1 MDIRKAILT
10 RFGLVYGIIVLFC
23 IYIVI
28 RVFVIQHMP
37 RWDREAQ
44 KLDIKEFA
52 LTARRGDIC
61 AADGSPLA
69 TSVPYYELRMDLGAP
84 GLAKTFYHDVD
95 SLAICLSRFFRDK
108 SAGTY
113 KAELK
118 RAFAQQKHY
127 FLITNRKV
135 SYAELQEIKKFPI
148 LRKGRNKGGLM
159 PEQEDKRVYP
169 SGNLA
174 MRTLGKLTKSDEE
187 GSTGNAGAFG
197 LEKSFE
203 KELKGEDGVAVKQ
216 NMSGRW
222 FIISKDDPEDGK
234 NIVTTLDVKMQDQ
247 VTYSLKLQMEK
258 SRAEY
263 GTAIL
268 MEVKTGD
275 IKAIANF
282 GRNSGGQLMAGYQ
295 NYAIGN
301 AGCSEPG
308 STFKLATLMA
318 AFEDGKIDTS
328 TIVDTGTGI
337 WKYKG
342 EEIKDSE
349 YKKGGPGHGKITA
362 KHAFELSSN
371 VGLAKLITQSYT
383 GNEKDF
389 LRRIG
394 KLGMLEELNVG
405 IQGEAKPY
413 IRRPGDKLWSGVSLA
428 WLSFGYEVKVTP
440 LQTLTFYNAVANG
453 GTMMKPRLVKGITEN
468 GTVREKIGIEKLI
481 WSICSAK
488 TLRMARAML
497 EGVVTNGTAKN
508 LQTKYYKI
516 AGKTGTALVANNREG
531 YSHGGQKIYQSS
543 FAGYFPA
550 DDPKY
555 SCIVVINAP
564 KGGNFYGSSVAGP
577 VFRQISDY
585 VYAYELGLNEEVE
598 LPVAKIENDIPGI
611 TAGRKKDIAN
621 VLDEL
626 DILNGF
632 AFTKSDWVEAKP
644 DDDGLALSN
653 REVQSGT
660 VPNVKG
666 MGATDAVYLLEN
678 NGMRVSVRGRGKV
691 KSQSVR
697 AGSKI
702 QRGQSIVLTL
712 S

>member
-1 MDIRKAILT
+1 MEKSEIMKRFKIVYAIIMLC
-10 RFGLVYGIIVLFC
+10 C
-23 IYIVI
+23 IYIFLRVVI
-28 RVFVIQHMP
+28 IQNTTK
-37 RWDREAQ
+37 WDKEAE
-44 KLDIKEFA
+44 KLEFKEFP
-52 LTARRGDIC
+52 LSARRGDIC
-61 AADGSPLA
+61 AADGSPMA
-69 TSVPYYELRMDLGAP
+69 TSIPFYELRMDMGAP
-84 GLAKTFYHDVD
+84 GLAKDFYGKVD
-95 SLAICLSRFFRDK
+95 SLSKCLSRFFRDK
-108 SAGTY
+108 SAGVY

-118 RAFAQQKHY
+118 RAFSQQKHY
-127 FLITNRKV
+127 YLITPHRV
-135 SYAELQEIKKFPI
+135 SYAQLQEIKKFPI
-148 LRKGRNKGGLM
+148 LRRGRNKGGVM
-159 PEQEDKRVYP
+159 PERSDERVYP
-169 SGNLA
+169 TGNLA
-174 MRTLGKLTKSDEE
+174 SRTLGKLTKE
-187 GSTGNAGAFG
+187 GGDGSGGNAGAFG
-197 LEKSFE
+197 LEQSFE

-222 FIISKDDPEDGK
+222 FVISKDDPEDGK
-234 NIVTTLDVKMQDQ
+234 NIITTLDVRMQDQ
-247 VTYSLKLQMEK
+247 VTYALKLQMEK
-258 SRAEY
+258 TRAAY

-282 GRNSGGQLMAGYQ
+282 GINSKGQLIGGYQ

-308 STFKLATLMA
+308 STFKLASLMA

-328 TIVDTGTGI
+328 TMVDTGNGL
-337 WKYKG
+337 WKYKKV
-342 EEIKDSE
+342 EIKDSD
-349 YKKGGPGHGKITA
+349 YKKGGHGHGMITA

-371 VGLAKLITQSYT
+371 IGLAKLITQAYA
-383 GNEKDF
+383 GEEGDF
-389 LRRIG
+389 IKRVN
-394 KLGMLEELNVG
+394 KLGMFEKLDLG

-413 IRRPGDKLWSGVSLA
+413 FNKPEYKTWSGISLA
-428 WLSFGYEVKVTP
+428 WMSFGYELKVTP

-453 GTMMKPRLVKGITEN
+453 GCMMKPRLVKGVTEN
-468 GTVREKIGIEKLI
+468 GNVKEKIGTEKLK

-497 EGVVTNGTAKN
+497 EGVVTNGTGKA
-508 LQTKYYKI
+508 LETKAYKI
-516 AGKTGTALVANNREG
+516 AGKSGTALVANNKEG
-531 YSHGGQKIYQSS
+531 YLQGGQKIYQSS

-555 SCIVVINAP
+555 SCIVVINDP
-564 KGGNFYGSSVAGP
+564 KGGDFYGSSIAGP

-585 VYAYELGLNEEVE
+585 VYSYELGLNEDEE
-598 LPVAKIENDIPGI
+598 LPFKKIENDIPGA

-632 AFTKSDWVEAKP
+632 AFTKSEWVEAKP
-644 DDDGLALSN
+644 DEDGLQLSN
-653 REVQSGT
+653 REVEKGT

-678 NGMRVSVRGRGKV
+678 NGMKVSVRGRGKV

-697 AGSKI
+697 AGTKI
-702 QRGQSIVLTL
+702 QRGQNIVLVL

>member
-1 MDIRKAILT
+1 MEIRKAILT
-10 RFGLVYGIIVLFC
+10 RFGLVYGLIVLFC
-23 IYIVI
+23 LYIIV
-28 RVFVIQHMP
+28 RVLIIQHMP
-37 RWDREAQ
+37 KWNKEAQ

-52 LTARRGDIC
+52 LAARRGDIC

-84 GLAKTFYHDVD
+84 GLAKGFYAEVD
-95 SLAICLSRFFRDK
+95 SLAICLSRFLRDK
-108 SAGTY
+108 SARTY
-113 KAELK
+113 KAEIK
-118 RAFAQQKHY
+118 RAYAQQKHY
-127 FLITNRKV
+127 YLITPHKV

-148 LRKGRNKGGLM
+148 LRRGRNKGGLI
-159 PEQEDKRVYP
+159 PEQENERVYP

-174 MRTLGKLTKSDEE
+174 MRTLGKLTKEPVE
-187 GSTGNAGAFG
+187 G

-258 SRAEY
+258 TGAAY

-275 IKAIANF
+275 IKAVANF
-282 GRNSGGQLMAGYQ
+282 GRNSSGQLMGGYQ

-328 TIVDTGTGI
+328 TIVDTGNGI

-342 EEIKDSE
+342 EEIKDSD
-349 YKKGGPGHGKITA
+349 YKKGGHGKISA
-362 KHAFELSSN
+362 LRAFELSSN
-371 VGLAKLITQSYT
+371 VGLAKLITQSYA
-383 GNEKDF
+383 GNEKGF
-389 LRRIG
+389 VNRIE

-428 WLSFGYEVKVTP
+428 WLSFGYELKVTP
-440 LQTLTFYNAVANG
+440 LQTLTLYNAVANG

-468 GTVREKIGIEKLI
+468 GNVREKIGTEKLI

-497 EGVVTNGTAKN
+497 EGVVVDGTAKA
-508 LQTKYYKI
+508 LQSKYYKI
-516 AGKTGTALVANNREG
+516 AGKTGTALVANNKEG

-564 KGGNFYGSSVAGP
+564 KGGDFYGASVAGP

-585 VYAYELGLNEEVE
+585 VYAYELGLNEDEH

-626 DILNGF
+626 NILNGF
-632 AFTKSDWVEAKP
+632 AFTKSDWVEANP
-644 DDDGLALSN
+644 DEDGLELTN
-653 REVQSGT
+653 RDFKVGI

-666 MGATDAVYLLEN
+666 MGVTDAVYLLEN

-691 KSQSVR
+691 KTQSVK

-702 QRGQSIVLTL
+702 QRGQSIVLKL

>member
-1 MDIRKAILT
+1 MEIRKTILT
-10 RFGLVYGIIVLFC
+10 RFGLVYAIIVLFC
-23 IYIVI
+23 VYIIVRVVI
-28 RVFVIQHMP
+28 IQHMP
-37 RWDREAQ
+37 KWDREAQ

-52 LTARRGDIC
+52 LAARRGDIC

-84 GLAKTFYHDVD
+84 GVAKGFYEEVD
-95 SLAICLSRFFRDK
+95 SLAICLSRFLGDK
-108 SAGTY
+108 SAKTY
-113 KAELK
+113 KAEIR
-118 RAFAQQKHY
+118 RAYAQQKHY
-127 FLITNRKV
+127 YLITPRKV

-148 LRKGRNKGGLM
+148 LRRGRNKGGLIV
-159 PEQEDKRVYP
+159 EQENKRVYP

-174 MRTLGKLTKSDEE
+174 MRTLGKLTKESAE

-234 NIVTTLDVKMQDQ
+234 NIITTLDVKMQDQ
-247 VTYSLKLQMEK
+247 VTYSLRLQMEK
-258 SRAEY
+258 TGAEY

-275 IKAIANF
+275 IKAVANF
-282 GRNSGGQLMAGYQ
+282 GRNSSGQLMGGYQ

-308 STFKLATLMA
+308 STFKLASLMA

-328 TIVDTGTGI
+328 TIVDTGHGS

-342 EEIKDSE
+342 EEIKDSD

-362 KHAFELSSN
+362 KRAFELSSN
-371 VGLAKLITQSYT
+371 VGLAKLITQSYA
-383 GNEKDF
+383 GNDKDF
-389 LRRIG
+389 VKRIH
-394 KLGMLEELNVG
+394 KLGMLETLALG

-413 IRRPGDKLWSGVSLA
+413 IRQPGDKLWSGVSLA
-428 WLSFGYEVKVTP
+428 WLSFGYELKVSP

-468 GTVREKIGIEKLI
+468 GRVREKIGTEKLI

-508 LQTKYYKI
+508 IESKFYKI
-516 AGKTGTALVANNREG
+516 AGKTGTALVANNKDG

-564 KGGNFYGSSVAGP
+564 KGANYYGSSVAGP

-585 VYAYELGLNEEVE
+585 VYAYELGLNEDED
-598 LPVAKIENDIPGI
+598 LPVSKIENDIPGI
-611 TAGRKKDIAN
+611 TAGRKKDIAS

-632 AFTKSDWVEAKP
+632 AFTKSDWVEARP
-644 DDDGLALSN
+644 DEDGLELKN
-653 REVQSGT
+653 RVLKTGI
-660 VPNVKG
+660 VPDVKG

-678 NGMRVSVRGRGKV
+678 SGMRVSVRGRGKV
-691 KSQSVR
+691 KSQSVK
-697 AGSKI
+697 AGTKI
-702 QRGQSIVLTL
+702 QRGQNIVLKL

>member
-1 MDIRKAILT
+1 MEIRKAILT
-10 RFGLVYGIIVLFC
+10 RFGLVYAIIVLFC
-23 IYIVI
+23 IYIVV
-28 RVFVIQHMP
+28 RVLIIQHTP
-37 RWDREAQ
+37 RWDKEAQ

-52 LTARRGDIC
+52 LAARRGDIC

-69 TSVPYYELRMDLGAP
+69 TSVPFYELRMDLGAP
-84 GLAKTFYHDVD
+84 GLAKGFYNEVD
-95 SLAICLSRFFRDK
+95 SLAICLSRFLRDK

-127 FLITNRKV
+127 FLITTHKV

-148 LRKGRNKGGLM
+148 LRRGRNKGGLM
-159 PEQEDKRVYP
+159 PEQEDERVYP

-174 MRTLGKLTKSDEE
+174 LRTLGKLTKSETE

-222 FIISKDDPEDGK
+222 FIISKSDPEDGK
-234 NIVTTLDVKMQDQ
+234 NVITTLDVKMQDQ

-258 SRAEY
+258 TRAEY

-268 MEVKTGD
+268 MEVNTGD

-282 GRNSGGQLMAGYQ
+282 GRNSSGQLIGGYQ

-308 STFKLATLMA
+308 STFKLASLMA

-328 TIVDTGTGI
+328 TIVDTGTGL

-342 EEIKDSE
+342 EEIKDSD
-349 YKKGGPGHGKITA
+349 YKKGGPGAGRITA

-389 LRRIG
+389 VNRIE
-394 KLGMLEELNVG
+394 KLGMLEKLNLG

-413 IRRPGDKLWSGVSLA
+413 IRKPGDKLWSGLSLA
-428 WLSFGYEVKVTP
+428 WLSFGYELKVTP

-468 GTVREKIGIEKLI
+468 GNVREKIGTEKLI

-497 EGVVTNGTAKN
+497 EGVITNGTAKA
-508 LQTKYYKI
+508 LQTKFYKI
-516 AGKTGTALVANNREG
+516 AGKTGTALVANNKEG
-531 YSHGGQKIYQSS
+531 YNHGGQKIYQSS
-543 FAGYFPA
+543 FVGYFPA

-555 SCIVVINAP
+555 SCIIVINAP
-564 KGGNFYGSSVAGP
+564 KGANFYGSSVAGP

-585 VYAYELGLNEEVE
+585 VYAYELGLDEEID
-598 LPVAKIENDIPGI
+598 LPVATIENDIPGI
-611 TAGRKKDIAN
+611 TAGRKKDIVN

-644 DDDGLALSN
+644 DEDGLALTN
-653 REVQSGT
+653 REVQKGT

-678 NGMRVSVRGRGKV
+678 NGLRVSVRGRGKV

-697 AGSKI
+697 AGTKI
-702 QRGQSIVLTL
+702 QRGQSIVLKL
-712 S
+712 G

>member
-1 MDIRKAILT
+1 MEIRKAILT
-10 RFGLVYGIIVLFC
+10 RFGMVYAIIVLFC
-23 IYIVI
+23 VYIII
-28 RVFVIQHMP
+28 RVVFIQHTP
-37 RWDREAQ
+37 KWDKEAQ
-44 KLDIKEFA
+44 KLEIKEFA
-52 LTARRGDIC
+52 LAARRGDIC

-84 GLAKTFYHDVD
+84 GLAKGFYKEVD
-95 SLAICLSRFFRDK
+95 SLAICLSKFFRDK

-127 FLITNRKV
+127 FLITTRKV
-135 SYAELQEIKKFPI
+135 SYAELQEIRKFPI
-148 LRKGRNKGGLM
+148 LRRGRNKGGLM

-174 MRTLGKLTKSDEE
+174 MRTLGKLTKTETE

-203 KELKGEDGVAVKQ
+203 NELKGEDGVAVKQ

-258 SRAEY
+258 THAQY

-282 GRNSGGQLMAGYQ
+282 GLNSSGQLIGGYQ

-308 STFKLATLMA
+308 STFKLASLMA

-328 TIVDTGTGI
+328 TMVDTGKGI

-342 EEIKDSE
+342 EEIKDSDA
-349 YKKGGPGHGKITA
+349 KKGGHGKITA

-371 VGLAKLITQSYT
+371 VGLAKLITQSYA
-383 GNEKDF
+383 GDESDF
-389 LRRIG
+389 IKRIT
-394 KLGMLEELNVG
+394 KLGMFEKLNLG

-413 IRRPGDKLWSGVSLA
+413 IRKPGDKLWSGVSLA

-453 GTMMKPRLVKGITEN
+453 GTMMKPRLVKGVTEN
-468 GTVREKIGIEKLI
+468 GSVREKIGTEKLI

-497 EGVVTNGTAKN
+497 EGVVTNGTAKA
-508 LQTKYYKI
+508 LETKAYKI
-516 AGKTGTALVANNREG
+516 AGKTGTALVANNKEG

-564 KGGNFYGSSVAGP
+564 KGGDYYGSSVAGP

-585 VYAYELGLNEEVE
+585 VYAYELGLNDEIE
-598 LPVAKIENDIPGI
+598 LPVSKIENDIPGT

-626 DILNGF
+626 NILNGF

-644 DDDGLALSN
+644 DEDGLALSN
-653 REVQSGT
+653 RVVKDGT

-666 MGATDAVYLLEN
+666 MGATDAVFLLEN
-678 NGMRVSVRGRGKV
+678 SGMRVSVRGRGKV

-697 AGSKI
+697 AGTKI

>member
-1 MDIRKAILT
+1 MEIRKAILT
-10 RFGLVYGIIVLFC
+10 RFGIVYATIVLFC
-23 IYIVI
+23 LYIIV
-28 RVFVIQHMP
+28 RVFIIQHLP
-37 RWDREAQ
+37 RWDQEAQ

-52 LTARRGDIC
+52 LAARRGDIC

-69 TSVPYYELRMDLGAP
+69 TSIPYYQLRMDLGAP
-84 GLAKTFYHDVD
+84 GLTKGFYQEVD

-118 RAFAQQKHY
+118 RAYAQQQRY
-127 FLITNRKV
+127 FLITSHKV
-135 SYAELQEIKKFPI
+135 TYAELQEVKKFPI
-148 LRKGRNKGGLM
+148 LRRGRNKGGLM
-159 PEQEDKRVYP
+159 PEQQDERVYP
-169 SGNLA
+169 SGDLA
-174 MRTLGKLTKSDEE
+174 RRTLGKLTKAETE
-187 GSTGNAGAFG
+187 GSTGSAGAYG
-197 LEKSFE
+197 LEQSFE
-203 KELKGEDGVAVKQ
+203 KELKGSDGIAVKQ

-222 FIISKDDPEDGK
+222 FIISKDDPKDGQ
-234 NIVTTLDVKMQDQ
+234 NVVTTLDVKMQDQ

-258 SRAEY
+258 TGAEY

-268 MEVKTGD
+268 MEVKSGD

-282 GRNSGGQLMAGYQ
+282 GRNSSGQLMGGYQ

-308 STFKLATLMA
+308 STFKLVSLMA

-349 YKKGGPGHGKITA
+349 YNKGGPGNGKITA
-362 KHAFELSSN
+362 KRAFELSSN

-383 GNEKDF
+383 GEEKDF
-389 LRRIG
+389 IKRIG
-394 KLGMLEELNVG
+394 KMGMLEELNVG

-413 IRRPGDKLWSGVSLA
+413 IRKPGDKLWSGVSLA
-428 WLSFGYEVKVTP
+428 WLSFGYELKVTP

-453 GTMMKPRLVKGITEN
+453 GTMMKPRLVKGITVN
-468 GTVREKIGIEKLI
+468 GSLSEKIGTEKLI

-497 EGVVTNGTAKN
+497 EGVVTDGTAKA
-508 LQTKYYKI
+508 LRTKYYKI
-516 AGKTGTALVANNREG
+516 AGKTGTALVANNKEG

-564 KGGNFYGSSVAGP
+564 KGGNYYGSSVAGP

-585 VYAYELGLNEEVE
+585 VYAYQLGLNDEIE

-626 DILNGF
+626 NILNGF
-632 AFTKSDWVEAKP
+632 AFTKSEWVEANP
-644 DDDGLALSN
+644 DEDGLALTN
-653 REVQSGT
+653 REVEKGT

-666 MGATDAVYLLEN
+666 MGATDAVYLLET

-697 AGSKI
+697 AGTKI
-702 QRGQSIVLTL
+702 QRGQSIVLSL

>member
-1 MDIRKAILT
+1 MEIRKEILT
-10 RFGLVYGIIVLFC
+10 RFGLVYATIVLFC
-23 IYIVI
+23 IYILI
-28 RVFVIQHMP
+28 RVFIIQHSP
-37 RWDREAQ
+37 KWDQQAQ
-44 KLDIKEFA
+44 KLEIKEFTLA
-52 LTARRGDIC
+52 ARRGDIC

-84 GLAKTFYHDVD
+84 GLEKFFYHDVD

-113 KAELK
+113 KSELK
-118 RAFAQQKHY
+118 RAYSQQKHF
-127 FLITNRKV
+127 FLITSRKV
-135 SYAELQEIKKFPI
+135 SYEELQTVKKFPI
-148 LRKGRNKGGLM
+148 LRRGRNKGGLM
-159 PEQEDKRVYP
+159 AEQEDKRVYP

-174 MRTLGKLTKSDEE
+174 LRTLGKLTRDVTD

-197 LEKSFE
+197 LEQSFE
-203 KELKGEDGVAVKQ
+203 NELKGENGVAVKQ

-258 SRAEY
+258 SRAAY

-268 MEVKTGD
+268 MEVKSGD

-282 GRNSGGQLMAGYQ
+282 GRNAGGELIGGYQ

-308 STFKLATLMA
+308 STFKLASLMA
-318 AFEDGKIDTS
+318 AFEDGKIDTA
-328 TIVDTGTGI
+328 TMVDTGKGK
-337 WKYKG
+337 WKYKDR
-342 EEIKDSE
+342 EVIDSD
-349 YKKGGPGHGKITA
+349 YDKGGHGKITA
-362 KHAFELSSN
+362 KNAFELSSN
-371 VGLAKLITQSYT
+371 VGLAKLITKSYL
-383 GNEKDF
+383 GKESDF
-389 LRRIG
+389 IERVN
-394 KLGMLEELNVG
+394 KMGMFEELNLG

-413 IRRPGDKLWSGVSLA
+413 INKPGTPSWSGVSLA
-428 WLSFGYEVKVTP
+428 WLSFGYELKVTP
-440 LQTLTFYNAVANG
+440 LQTLTFYNAIANG
-453 GTMMKPRLVKGITEN
+453 GCMMKPRLVKGITEN
-468 GTVREKIGIEKLI
+468 GSIREKIGTKKLI

-497 EGVVTNGTAKN
+497 EGVITNGTAKA
-508 LQTKYYKI
+508 LETKHYKI
-516 AGKTGTALVANNREG
+516 AGKTGTAQVANNKEG

-555 SCIVVINAP
+555 SCIVVINDP
-564 KGGNFYGSSVAGP
+564 KGGNYFGSSVAGP

-585 VYAYELGLNEEVE
+585 VYAYELGLNEEIE
-598 LPVAKIENDIPGI
+598 LPYTKIENDIPGV

-644 DDDGLALSN
+644 DEDGLELAN
-653 REVQSGT
+653 REVQKGI

-678 NGMRVSVRGRGKV
+678 NGMKVSVRGRGKV

-697 AGSKI
+697 AGTKV

>member
-1 MDIRKAILT
+1 MERNAIMT
-10 RFGLVYGIIVLFC
+10 RFKHVYRVILVICL
-23 IYIVI
+23 YIFVRVVI
-28 RVFVIQHMP
+28 IQHTD
-37 RWDREAQ
+37 RWDKEVK
-44 KLDIKEFA
+44 KLEIKEFPLA
-52 LTARRGDIC
+52 GRRGDIC

-69 TSVPYYELRMDLGAP
+69 TSIPFYELRMDMGAP
-84 GLAKTFYHDVD
+84 GLAKDFYSKVD
-95 SLAICLSRFFRDK
+95 SLSQCLAKFFRDK
-108 SAGTY
+108 SAGAY
-113 KAELK
+113 KAELRK
-118 RAFAQQKHY
+118 AYSQQKHY
-127 FLITNRKV
+127 YLITPHKV
-135 SYAELQEIKKFPI
+135 SYAQLQEIKKFPI
-148 LRKGRNKGGLM
+148 LRRGRNKGGVM
-159 PEQEDKRVYP
+159 PERLDERIYP

-174 MRTLGKLTKSDEE
+174 IRTLGKLTKDGGE
-187 GSTGNAGAFG
+187 GSKGNAGAFG
-197 LEKSFE
+197 LEQSFE

-234 NIVTTLDVKMQDQ
+234 NVITTLDVRMQDQ
-247 VTYSLKLQMEK
+247 VTYALKLQMEK
-258 SRAEY
+258 TRAEY

-282 GRNSGGQLMAGYQ
+282 GINSKGQLIGGYQ
-295 NYAIGN
+295 NYAIGS

-308 STFKLATLMA
+308 STFKLASLMA

-328 TIVDTGTGI
+328 TIVDTGNGI
-337 WKYKG
+337 WRYKKVD
-342 EEIKDSE
+342 IKDSD
-349 YKKGGPGHGKITA
+349 YLKGGHGKITA

-371 VGLAKLITQSYT
+371 IGMAKLITQAYA
-383 GNEKDF
+383 GEEKDF
-389 LRRIG
+389 IKRVR
-394 KLGMLEELNVG
+394 KLGMFEELNLG

-413 IRRPGDKLWSGVSLA
+413 FNEPDSKTWSGISLA
-428 WLSFGYEVKVTP
+428 WMSFGYELKVTP

-453 GTMMKPRLVKGITEN
+453 GCMMKPRLVKGITEN
-468 GTVREKIGIEKLI
+468 GNLSEEIGAEKLK

-497 EGVVTNGTAKN
+497 EGVVSNGTGKA
-508 LQTKYYKI
+508 LETKAYKI
-516 AGKTGTALVANNREG
+516 AGKSGTALVANNKEG
-531 YSHGGQKIYQSS
+531 YVREGQKIYQSS

-550 DDPKY
+550 NDPKY

-564 KGGNFYGSSVAGP
+564 KGADIYGSSVAGP

-585 VYAYELGLNEEVE
+585 VYSYELGLSEDED
-598 LPVAKIENDIPGI
+598 LPMATIENDIPGT

-632 AFTKSDWVEAKP
+632 AFTKSEWVEARP
-644 DDDGLALSN
+644 DEDGLELSN
-653 REVQSGT
+653 REVKKGM

-678 NGMRVSVRGRGKV
+678 NGLRVSVRGRGKV

-697 AGSKI
+697 AGTRI
-702 QRGQSIVLTL
+702 QRGQSIVLVL

>member
-1 MDIRKAILT
+1 MEIRKAILT
-10 RFGLVYGIIVLFC
+10 RFGLVYAAIVLFC
-23 IYIVI
+23 LYIIV
-28 RVFVIQHMP
+28 RVFIIQHMP
-37 RWDREAQ
+37 RWDKEAQ

-52 LTARRGDIC
+52 LAARRGDIC

-84 GLAKTFYHDVD
+84 GVAKIFYNDVD
-95 SLAICLSRFFRDK
+95 SLAICLSRFLGDK
-108 SAGTY
+108 SYGTY
-113 KAELK
+113 KAQLK
-118 RAFAQQKHY
+118 RAYAQQKRY
-127 FLITNRKV
+127 YLISSHKV
-135 SYAELQEIKKFPI
+135 SYAQLQEIKKFPI
-148 LRKGRNKGGLM
+148 LRRGKNKGGLIAD
-159 PEQEDKRVYP
+159 QEDQRVYP

-174 MRTLGKLTKSDEE
+174 MRTLGKLTKAETV

-197 LEKSFE
+197 LEQSFE
-203 KELKGEDGVAVKQ
+203 KELKGEDGLAVKQ

-234 NIVTTLDVKMQDQ
+234 NVVTTLDVKMQDQ
-247 VTYSLKLQMEK
+247 VTYALKLQMEK
-258 SRAEY
+258 SRAAY

-268 MEVKTGD
+268 MEVKSGD

-282 GRNSGGQLMAGYQ
+282 GRNSSGQLMGGYQ

-301 AGCSEPG
+301 SGCSEPG
-308 STFKLATLMA
+308 STFKLASLMA
-318 AFEDGKIDTS
+318 AFEEGKIDTS
-328 TIVDTGTGI
+328 TIVDTGSGL
-337 WKYKG
+337 WRYKG

-362 KHAFELSSN
+362 KRAFELSSN

-383 GNEKDF
+383 GDEKEF
-389 LRRIG
+389 VKRIE
-394 KLGMLEELNVG
+394 KLGMLEELNLG

-428 WLSFGYEVKVTP
+428 WLSFGYELKVTP

-468 GTVREKIGIEKLI
+468 GSVIETNGTEKLI

-488 TLRMARAML
+488 TLRMAKAML
-497 EGVVTNGTAKN
+497 EGVVTDGTAKA
-508 LQTKYYKI
+508 LQTKFYKI
-516 AGKTGTALVANNREG
+516 AGKTGTALVANNKEG

-564 KGGNFYGSSVAGP
+564 QGGNYYGSSVAGP

-585 VYAYELGLNEEVE
+585 IYAYELGLDEDVE
-598 LPVAKIENDIPGI
+598 LPYTKIENDIPGV

-644 DDDGLALSN
+644 DEDGLELTN
-653 REVQSGT
+653 REVQKGT

-666 MGATDAVYLLEN
+666 MGATDAVFLLEN

-697 AGSKI
+697 AGTKI
-702 QRGQSIVLTL
+702 QRGQSIVLKL
-712 S
+712 G

>member
-1 MDIRKAILT
+1 MEIRKEILT
-10 RFGLVYGIIVLFC
+10 RFGLVYAIVVLFC
-23 IYIVI
+23 LYIIVRI
-28 RVFVIQHMP
+28 FIIQYTP

-44 KLDIKEFA
+44 KLEIKEFP
-52 LTARRGDIC
+52 LSARRGDIC

-69 TSVPYYELRMDLGAP
+69 TSVPYYVLRMDLGAP
-84 GLAKTFYHDVD
+84 GLANNFYSEVD

-108 SAGTY
+108 SPGRY
-113 KAELK
+113 KSELK

-127 FLITNRKV
+127 FLITPHKV
-135 SYAELQEIKKFPI
+135 SYAELQEVKKFPL
-148 LRKGRNKGGLM
+148 LRRGRNKGGLI
-159 PEQEDKRVYP
+159 PEQEDQRVYP

-174 MRTLGKLTKSDEE
+174 MRTLGKLTKAFSE

-197 LEKSFE
+197 LEQSFE
-203 KELKGEDGVAVKQ
+203 KELKGEDGIAVKQ

-222 FIISKDDPEDGK
+222 FIINKDDPEDGK

-258 SRAEY
+258 SRAAY

-282 GRNSGGQLMAGYQ
+282 GRNGSGQLIGGYQ

-301 AGCSEPG
+301 GGSSEPG
-308 STFKLATLMA
+308 STFKLTSLMA

-328 TIVDTGTGI
+328 TIVDTGKGK
-337 WKYKG
+337 WRYKDRDV
-342 EEIKDSE
+342 IDSD
-349 YKKGGPGHGKITA
+349 YKKGGHGKITA

-371 VGLAKLITQSYT
+371 VGLAKLITQSYS
-383 GNEKDF
+383 GNETDF
-389 LRRIG
+389 IDRIS
-394 KLGMLEELNVG
+394 KLGMFEDLNLG
-405 IQGEAKPY
+405 IQGEAQPY
-413 IRRPGDKLWSGVSLA
+413 INKPGDKSWSGISLA
-428 WLSFGYEVKVTP
+428 WMSFGYEIKVTP

-453 GTMMKPRLVKGITEN
+453 GCMMKPRLVIGVTEN
-468 GTVREKIGIEKLI
+468 GNIREKFGTERLI

-497 EGVVTNGTAKN
+497 EGVITQGTAKA
-508 LQTKYYKI
+508 LETKAYKI
-516 AGKTGTALVANNREG
+516 AGKTGTALVANSKEG
-531 YSHGGQKIYQSS
+531 YSHGGKKIYQSS
-543 FAGYFPA
+543 FVGYFPA
-550 DDPKY
+550 DEPKY
-555 SCIVVINAP
+555 SCIVVINDP
-564 KGGNFYGSSVAGP
+564 KGGDYYGSSVAGP

-585 VYAYELGLNEEVE
+585 VYAYELGLNEEIY
-598 LPVAKIENDIPGI
+598 LPVARVENDIPGI

-626 DILNGF
+626 GILNGF
-632 AFTKSDWVEAKP
+632 AFTKSEWVEAKP
-644 DDDGLALSN
+644 DDDGLELSN
-653 REVQSGT
+653 REVQKGI

-666 MGATDAVYLLEN
+666 MGATDAVYLLET

-697 AGSKI
+697 AGTKM
-702 QRGQSIVLTL
+702 QRGQNIVLIL

>member
-1 MDIRKAILT
+1 MEIRKAILT
-10 RFGLVYGIIVLFC
+10 RFGMVYAIIVLFC
-23 IYIVI
+23 IYIIV
-28 RVFVIQHMP
+28 RVFIIQHMP

-52 LTARRGDIC
+52 LAARRGDIC

-69 TSVPYYELRMDLGAP
+69 TSVPFYELRMDLGAP
-84 GLAKTFYHDVD
+84 GLSKFFYNEVD
-95 SLAICLSRFFRDK
+95 SLAYCLSRFLRDK
-108 SAGTY
+108 SARTY
-113 KAELK
+113 RAELK

-127 FLITNRKV
+127 FLITPRKV

-148 LRKGRNKGGLM
+148 LRRGRNKGGLM

-174 MRTLGKLTKSDEE
+174 MRTLGKLTKSETE

-203 KELKGEDGVAVKQ
+203 NELKGEDGVAVKQ

-222 FIISKDDPEDGK
+222 FIISRDDPEDGK
-234 NIVTTLDVKMQDQ
+234 NIITTLDVKMQDQ

-258 SRAEY
+258 TRAAY

-282 GRNSGGQLMAGYQ
+282 GRNSSGQLMGGYQ

-308 STFKLATLMA
+308 STFKLASLMA
-318 AFEDGKIDTS
+318 AFDDGKIDTS
-328 TIVDTGTGI
+328 TIVDTGTGL

-362 KHAFELSSN
+362 KRAFELSSN
-371 VGLAKLITQSYT
+371 VGLAKLITLSYD
-383 GNEKDF
+383 GNAKDF
-389 LRRIG
+389 VKRIG
-394 KLGMLEELNVG
+394 KLGMLEELDLG

-413 IRRPGDKLWSGVSLA
+413 IRKPGDKLWSGVSLA
-428 WLSFGYEVKVTP
+428 WLSFGYELKVTP

-468 GTVREKIGIEKLI
+468 GTIREKIGTEKLI

-488 TLRMARAML
+488 TLRMAQAML
-497 EGVVTNGTAKN
+497 EGVVTDGTAKA
-508 LQTKYYKI
+508 LQTKFYKI
-516 AGKTGTALVANNREG
+516 AGKTGTALVANNKEG

-555 SCIVVINAP
+555 SCIVVINDP
-564 KGGNFYGSSVAGP
+564 KGGNYYGGSVAGP

-585 VYAYELGLNEEVE
+585 VYAYELGLNEDIE
-598 LPVAKIENDIPGI
+598 LPYAKIENDIPGI

-644 DDDGLALSN
+644 DEDGLELTN
-653 REVQSGT
+653 RVVEKGT
-660 VPNVKG
+660 VPNVRG
-666 MGATDAVYLLEN
+666 MGATDAVFLLEN

-702 QRGQSIVLTL
+702 QRGQSIVLKL

>member
-1 MDIRKAILT
+1 
-10 RFGLVYGIIVLFC
+10 
-23 IYIVI
+23 
-28 RVFVIQHMP
+28 
-37 RWDREAQ
+37 
-44 KLDIKEFA
+44 
-52 LTARRGDIC
+52 
-61 AADGSPLA
+61 
-69 TSVPYYELRMDLGAP
+69 
-84 GLAKTFYHDVD
+84 
-95 SLAICLSRFFRDK
+95 
-108 SAGTY
+108 
-113 KAELK
+113 
-118 RAFAQQKHY
+118 
-127 FLITNRKV
+127 
-135 SYAELQEIKKFPI
+135 
-148 LRKGRNKGGLM
+148 
-159 PEQEDKRVYP
+159 
-169 SGNLA
+169 
-174 MRTLGKLTKSDEE
+174 
-187 GSTGNAGAFG
+187 
-197 LEKSFE
+197 
-203 KELKGEDGVAVKQ
+203 
-216 NMSGRW
+216 
-222 FIISKDDPEDGK
+222 
-234 NIVTTLDVKMQDQ
+234 
-247 VTYSLKLQMEK
+247 
-258 SRAEY
+258 
-263 GTAIL
+263 

-282 GRNSGGQLMAGYQ
+282 GRNSSGQLMGGYQ

-308 STFKLATLMA
+308 STFKLAALMA
-318 AFEDGKIDTS
+318 AMEDGKIDTS
-328 TIVDTGTGI
+328 TIVDTGVGL

-349 YKKGGPGHGKITA
+349 YKKGGPGHGKINA
-362 KHAFELSSN
+362 KRAFELSSN

-389 LRRIG
+389 VKRIG
-394 KLGMLEELNVG
+394 KLGMLEELELG

-413 IRRPGDKLWSGVSLA
+413 IRKPGDKLWSGVSLA
-428 WLSFGYEVKVTP
+428 WLSFGYELKVTP

-468 GTVREKIGIEKLI
+468 GSVIEKNGTEKLI

-497 EGVVTNGTAKN
+497 EGVVTNGTAKA
-508 LQTKYYKI
+508 LESKFYKI
-516 AGKTGTALVANNREG
+516 AGKTGTALVANNKEG

-564 KGGNFYGSSVAGP
+564 KGANYYGSSVAGP
-577 VFRQISDY
+577 VFRKISDY
-585 VYAYELGLNEEVE
+585 VYAYELGLDEDEE
-598 LPVAKIENDIPGI
+598 LPMAKIENDIPGI

-644 DDDGLALSN
+644 DEDGLELTN
-653 REVQSGT
+653 RVVHEGT

-666 MGATDAVYLLEN
+666 MGATDAVFLLEN

-697 AGSKI
+697 AGTKI
-702 QRGQSIVLTL
+702 QRGRNIVLTL